1 MPKYKLFFPFLLISS
16 WSFAQDTFMALPKEA
31 PVPKNNPMTKEKIE
45 LGKTLFFDPR
55 ISQSGNISCNTCH
68 NVMGAGDDAR
78 SVSIGHGGQRGKRS
92 APTVWNSAFLTVQF
106 WDGRA
111 PDLEDQAK
119 GPITNLVEMGMKDH
133 KLAVERISQI
143 PGYVKM
149 FKGAFPK
156 DKNPISI
163 QNAVNAIASYER
175 TLITP
180 DSRFDLYMKGN
191 KKVLTAQEIRGMKT
205 VETVGCTACHY
216 GPNFAGPIPPVKE
229 GHFQKFPQNPNP
241 EIVKKYN
248 LGEDLGRYEVTK
260 KEDDKH
266 VFRVPTW
273 RNVALTAPYF
283 HNGSVKTL
291 EEAVRVMGKL
301 QLDVDLTKNQIEDIV
316 AFLNTLTGPFPTQTM
331 PRMPELRN
339 RALIED

>member
-1 MPKYKLFFPFLLISS
+1 MMKTSIFLTFLAMS
-16 WSFAQDTFMALPKEA
+16 SFANAQNTFAPLPDKA
-31 PVPKNNPMTKEKIE
+31 PVPKNNPMTKSKIE
-45 LGKTLFFDPR
+45 LGKILFFDPR
-55 ISQSGNISCNTCH
+55 ISESGTISCNSCH
-68 NVMGAGDDAR
+68 NVMAGGDDAR
-78 SVSIGHGGQRGKRS
+78 ATSIGLGGKKGKRS

-106 WDGRA
+106 WDGRS

-119 GPITNLVEMGMKDH
+119 GPITNPIEMGMKSHDVA
-133 KLAVERISQI
+133 LERIKQI
-143 PGYVKM
+143 PGYKKL
-149 FKGAFPK
+149 FFDAYPK
-156 DKNPISI
+156 EKQPMNI

-180 DSRFDLYMKGN
+180 GSRFDKYMKGN
-191 KKVLTAQEIRGMKT
+191 KKAMSAQEIRGMKT
-205 VETVGCTACHY
+205 VETVGCTACHF
-216 GPNFAGPIPPVKE
+216 GPNFSGAIPPEKE
-229 GHFQKFPQNPNP
+229 GNFQKFPQNPNP

-248 LGEDLGRYEVTK
+248 LSEDLGRYEVTK
-260 KEDDKH
+260 KEEDKN

-301 QLDVDLTKNQIEDIV
+301 QLDVDLSSHQVEDIV

-331 PRMPELRN
+331 PRLSELKGRT
-339 RALIED
+339 LVED